1 MSGSRE
7 AAPQAPSLEP
17 LVYSVNGRT
26 PDVAS
31 AAFLAPGAVLI
42 GGVTLGEGT
51 SIWYGCVLR
60 ADSAT
65 ITVGR
70 DVNIQDGSILH
81 CDAEFPVVLG
91 DRVSLGH
98 GAIVHGATVEDD
110 VLIGIRATVLN
121 GAHIGAGS
129 LIAAGALV
137 LPGTVIPPGSMV
149 VGAPAAVRRAAVDRD
164 ADLIARTATN
174 YLHHGAAHAAALVE
188 HRELH
193 DR

>member
-1 MSGSRE
+1 MSGSPVAVSRS
-7 AAPQAPSLEP
+7 PSLEP
-17 LVYSVNGRT
+17 LIYAVNGRT
-26 PDVAS
+26 PDVTS
-31 AAFLAPGAVLI
+31 AAFLAPGVVLI
-42 GGVTLGEGT
+42 GSVTLGEGT
-51 SIWYGCVLR
+51 SIWYGSVLR
-60 ADSAT
+60 ADSSS

-137 LPGTVIPPGSMV
+137 LPGTIIPPGSMV
-149 VGAPAAVRRAAVDRD
+149 IGAPAAVRRAALDRD

-174 YLHHGAAHAAALVE
+174 YLGHGAAHAAALAE
-188 HRELH
+188 HRARSE
-193 DR
+193 R